1 MGERCE
7 IIEDKLDNHLE
18 KYEQN
23 GKELMRLAMAI
34 ENITKEIRDHRKS
47 SEENKAKRLLAEAEF
62 KKELKPILDSYQTLL
77 TGRKW
82 IIGTVSFIFAIGSL
96 YLLIG
101 KIFYK

>member
-23 GKELMRLAMAI
+23 GKELMRLAIAV
-34 ENITKEIRDHRKS
+34 ENIIREVKEHRKS
-47 SEENKAKRLLAEAEF
+47 SEENKTKRLLAEAEF

-82 IIGTVSFIFAIGSL
+82 IVGIVSFIFAVGSL
-96 YLLIG
+96 YLLLG
-101 KIFYK
+101 KIFNK